1 MFKWLSKYGCYFMFK
16 KDIAFI
22 ADLIGDPARSAMLI
36 ALLEG
41 RALTA
46 GELARLADISPQ
58 TASSHLNKLIEGC
71 LIIATAQGR
80 HRYYHLAS
88 PEVAHALEAL
98 ALLTPKPLFG
108 FPKPLEEIQYARSC
122 YDHLAGRLGVIVT
135 QGLLKQKLIKHD
147 KQDYKLTHAGEKFF
161 TELGID
167 INALKTKRRRFAYPC
182 LDWSERIHHLAG
194 SLGSSILSLLL
205 EKRWV
210 LRAKQ
215 GRILYLTPPG
225 KTKLNELLKLD
236 L

>member
-1 MFKWLSKYGCYFMFK
+1 MFK

-46 GELARLADISPQ
+46 GELARFANISPQ
-58 TASSHLNKLIEGC
+58 TASSHLNKLVEGG
-71 LIIATAQGR
+71 LIIANAQGR
-80 HRYYHLAS
+80 HRYYQLAT
-88 PEVAHALEAL
+88 PEVVHALEAL

-108 FPKPLEEIQYARSC
+108 LPKPLEEIQYARSC
-122 YDHLAGRLGVIVT
+122 YDHLAGRLGVIIT
-135 QGLLKQKLIKHD
+135 QALLKQKLIKHD
-147 KQDYKLTHAGEKFF
+147 ERDYKLTHAGEKFF
-161 TELGID
+161 TTLGID
-167 INALKTKRRRFAYPC
+167 VRALKTKRRRFAYPC

-205 EKRWV
+205 DKRWI
-210 LRAKQ
+210 LCAKQ
-215 GRILYLTPPG
+215 RRIIHLTPQG
-225 KTKLNELLKLD
+225 KSKLNELLKID